1 MIAGQFLLAVNTLTE
16 VYRAPA
22 NGNEVWVEV
31 FVCNQ
36 DSGQWSTLDMVL
48 TQDQAI
54 PEDKNYFYRGYSLRP
69 NETKH
74 PRLLLQAGDAVYVRV
89 VTARVS
95 VVVSTEEVVTPR
107 VVADVRDQL
116 SERINALAEIVQHIT
131 DVVREG
137 VSI

>member
-1 MIAGQFLLAVNTLTE
+1 MIAGQFLLVARTFTE

-36 DSGQWSTLDMVL
+36 DGGQWSTLDIAVM
-48 TQDQAI
+48 QEQGAPD
-54 PEDKNYFYRGYSLRP
+54 DKHYLYRGYSLRP

-74 PRLLLQAGDAVYVRV
+74 PRLLLQANDAAHVRAT
-89 VTARVS
+89 TARVS
-95 VVVSTEEVVTPR
+95 VTVSAEEIVTPGTIANLRDQLTERLNDLTEEVQRITE
-107 VVADVRDQL
+107 VVQ
-116 SERINALAEIVQHIT
+116 
-131 DVVREG
+131 EG